1 MYQHVMVP
9 LDGSELAECVLP
21 HLDSIAEG
29 CNVHRITLVYVIEPL
44 QIRTG
49 LDSRLDAE
57 GSRELE
63 GLDMQRATS
72 YLEKIVR
79 RLTCQ
84 SSEIKPEVLRGK
96 TAEELASY
104 VNENGVD
111 LVMISTHGR
120 SGISRWHWGS
130 VADKLLRSVCAPIL
144 MVRAPGCVI

>member
-49 LDSRLDAE
+49 LDSRLGAE

-63 GLDMQRATS
+63 GLDMQRARS

-84 SSEIKPEVLRGK
+84 SSEIKLEVLHGK